1 MPCMTNIHPYKAYN
15 LHIDL
20 LGNTHPLKV
29 DRNLQWMSHYPAN
42 PTYNPVLSGTMTQL
56 SAQCHKEHHQDTQ
69 YKCIHTKGVYQMFD
83 ILYAT
88 IVIMIHDMQYLQS
101 VMQNRPK

>member
-1 MPCMTNIHPYKAYN
+1 MA
-15 LHIDL
+15 
-20 LGNTHPLKV
+20 
-29 DRNLQWMSHYPAN
+29 
-42 PTYNPVLSGTMTQL
+42 QL
-56 SAQCHKEHHQDTQ
+56 SAQCHKEHHQDAQ
-69 YKCIHTKGVYQMFD
+69 YKCIHTKSVYQMFD